1 MLTWPF
7 SEVDTKK
14 GLNMQVLCYRKHL
27 GENIG
32 RLLEKAR
39 EPSDWDASLIPSEGE
54 RKGRFAGWTVCAVYG
69 RFGEGN
75 GESLSQVCHQ
85 KGLCFPEA
93 SLPLFPA
100 TLIYGK
106 YTLDANASIVFRTQ
120 SGCMSVL
127 SYL

>member
-1 MLTWPF
+1 MEIAEERANVLTWPF
-7 SEVDTKK
+7 SEVDAKK

-39 EPSDWDASLIPSEGE
+39 EPTDWDVSLIPSEGE

-75 GESLSQVCHQ
+75 GESLSQ
-85 KGLCFPEA
+85 
-93 SLPLFPA
+93 SLPPEGSVFPRSKFA
-100 TLIYGK
+100 FVPCHTHLWQVYP
-106 YTLDANASIVFRTQ
+106 
-120 SGCMSVL
+120 
-127 SYL
+127 